1 MLTLSPECQK
11 VVDSVRLLAGHGAPS
26 MFLIDISNRTGF
38 STEYINNRLKDW
50 IMERS
55 MINGRRIILADIL
68 QAALDIQSESAHGVK
83 WEELCGI
90 DHKHQIKLLAG
101 EL

>member
-1 MLTLSPECQK
+1 
-11 VVDSVRLLAGHGAPS
+11 
-26 MFLIDISNRTGF
+26 MFLIDISKRTGF

-55 MINGRRIILADIL
+55 MINGRRLILADIL